1 MKTFDR
7 LSDKITF
14 YRRTFNEGTEIEDA
28 VKLLLDAADVLNGIS
43 ADHELALTILTA
55 EKLMR
60 DYLDFARSR
69 GVDWNEY
76 KDIDPELY
84 AHLLGGAQKLNEEQ
98 FREPSWQEPKAPPG
112 RELP

>member
-7 LSDKITF
+7 LSDKIAF
-14 YRRTFNEGTEIEDA
+14 YRRTFNEG
-28 VKLLLDAADVLNGIS
+28 
-43 ADHELALTILTA
+43 TILTA

-69 GVDWNEY
+69 GVDWDEY

-84 AHLLGGAQKLNEEQ
+84 TYLLGGAQKLNEEQ